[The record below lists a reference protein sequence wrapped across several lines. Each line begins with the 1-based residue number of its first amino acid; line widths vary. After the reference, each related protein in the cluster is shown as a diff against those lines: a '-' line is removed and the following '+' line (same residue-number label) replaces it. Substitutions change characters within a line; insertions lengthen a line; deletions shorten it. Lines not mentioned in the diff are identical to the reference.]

1 MSDKAVCGIRSCICD
16 HTHEEVMCTQ
26 QSLREMVNLPS
37 RTYTELSTGPNIAA
51 DFFSVILIG
60 HLFRENPRSTSK
72 SGSRNR
78 KGQKKSYLAT
88 AATLTVIRLIRGP
101 PPPSPT
107 FTLAWRSLCL
117 RSEANPNMGNILPLP
132 KWEICLISSS
142 KSYLPENLLPW

>member
-1 MSDKAVCGIRSCICD
+1 MSI
-16 HTHEEVMCTQ
+16 Q
-26 QSLREMVNLPS
+26 QPLREMVNMPS
-37 RTYTELSTGPNIAA
+37 WTYTELSTGPNIAA
-51 DFFSVILIG
+51 DFSVILIG
-60 HLFRENPRSTSK
+60 HLFRGNSRSTSK

-88 AATLTVIRLIRGP
+88 AATLTVIRLIRCP

-107 FTLAWRSLCL
+107 FTLAWRSLCP